1 MLYILIVAAAIV
13 CALQAITA
21 VRLIGSAIWLAAA
34 SAMVSILLYLLG
46 AQEVAVIELS
56 VGAGLVTIL
65 FVFAINIVGDEEIS
79 TKAMIPG
86 PIAWTIIL
94 IPLVVLGFLTFPSL
108 NVPMLAAQDASFSTV
123 LWQDRSPDLFLQLA
137 LIFTGVLGILG
148 LLAESKTSKPNKE
161 SK

>member
-21 VRLIGSAIWLAAA
+21 NRLLGSAIWLAAT

-56 VGAGLVTIL
+56 VGAGLVTVL
-65 FVFAINIVGDEEIS
+65 FVIAINITGDEEIS
-79 TKAMIPG
+79 TKALIPG
-86 PIAWTIIL
+86 PIAWVIIL
-94 IPLVVLGFLTFPSL
+94 MPLVILGFLTLPSFQ
-108 NVPMLAAQDASFSTV
+108 VPLLEAQDPVFSTV
-123 LWQDRSPDLFLQLA
+123 LWQDRSPDLFLQLV
-137 LIFTGVLGILG
+137 LIFTGVLGVLG
-148 LLAESKTSKPNKE
+148 LLAESKTKLQHEE